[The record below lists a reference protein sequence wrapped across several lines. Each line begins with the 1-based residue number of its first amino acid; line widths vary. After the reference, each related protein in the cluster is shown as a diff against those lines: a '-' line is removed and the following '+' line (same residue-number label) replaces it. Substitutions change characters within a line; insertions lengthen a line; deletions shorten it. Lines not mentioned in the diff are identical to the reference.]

1 MSKAPVEKG
10 PVKASDAALIG
21 DVLAAIGAGKP
32 VRRDLEGGGR
42 LHIDRPL
49 PFLCVSAAA
58 ESNDAAN
65 DIAAANASYLVTA
78 DPECAAALILAIG
91 GAMTE
96 RFGGFF
102 LLDIGEFERDRMLSR
117 DAPYLPPFEITLTAT
132 GQPAAAAAR
141 EAFAS
146 ATESVEA
153 KFRSPQIERLRVPD
167 DPAAGPS
174 QPAGLA
180 GGFACLTVRFAPIYR
195 IPESEGIYPD
205 LRERVVANMFDAGL
219 QAVAAA
225 LKVMDIFDLP
235 SHWALG
241 RKAVVDAVKRADRR
255 IDDVASSFD
264 LLLAVTPINSD
275 AAWRE
280 FQSGGFRQAPK
291 LFYRP
296 LSVHVADQKRKL
308 FSIAFDHFED
318 PVLSGLYREKQQELD
333 LQLSMLAARE
343 TPRFVEIGRALYGS
357 VAPALLEAAMDI
369 LARTADR
376 IDSCNGGESGG
387 RADCHVIE
395 HAAGEMIANYREASP
410 GFAAVVELRDD
421 LPPGLMVAG
430 ARLLIS
436 RGTNMSRHRLTAL
449 LSHEIGVHLLTYFN
463 GSAQGLRLFRS
474 GLAGYEG
481 VQEGLGVLAEYLV
494 GGMTVGRLRLIAA
507 RVVAC
512 AAMLEGAC
520 FAEIFHTLVRDHS
533 FTAIGAFN
541 LTLRLYRGGGLAK
554 DAIYLR
560 GLLQVLDHLKG
571 GGALDPFWMGK
582 IAGSHFAIMEELSTR
597 GLLRAPA
604 VMPAFLSH
612 PGARSR
618 LEEAR
623 TGLSPVD
630 MIAS

>member
-1 MSKAPVEKG
+1 MSKATVEKG
-10 PVKASDAALIG
+10 PVKASDEAFVG
-21 DVLAAIGAGKP
+21 EVLTAIGAGKP
-32 VRRDLEGGGR
+32 VRHDLEGGGR

-49 PFLCVSAAA
+49 PFLCVCTAA
-58 ESNDAAN
+58 EGNDAAR
-65 DIAAANASYLVTA
+65 DIASANASYLVTG
-78 DPECAAALILAIG
+78 DPECAAALIHAIG

-102 LLDIGEFERDRMLSR
+102 LLDVGELERDRMLSR
-117 DAPYLPPFEITLTAT
+117 DAPYLPPFEIALSAT
-132 GQPAAAAAR
+132 TQPAAAAAL

-153 KFRSPQIERLRVPD
+153 KFRSPQIERLRVSD
-167 DPAAGPS
+167 DPAAE
-174 QPAGLA
+174 LA
-180 GGFACLTVRFAPIYR
+180 GGFARLTVRFAPIYR
-195 IPESEGIYPD
+195 IAESEGIYPD
-205 LRERVVANMFDAGL
+205 LHERVVANMFDAGL

-225 LKVMDIFDLP
+225 LKAMDIFDLP
-235 SHWALG
+235 SHRALG
-241 RKAVVDAVKRADRR
+241 RKVFVDAVKRADRR
-255 IDDVASSFD
+255 IDDVAASFD
-264 LLLAVTPINSD
+264 FLLAVTPINSD
-275 AAWRE
+275 AAWLE
-280 FQSGGFRQAPK
+280 FEFGRFRQAPK
-291 LFYRP
+291 LLYRP
-296 LSVHVADQKRKL
+296 LRVHVADQKRKL
-308 FSIAFDHFED
+308 FSIALDHFED

-333 LQLSMLAARE
+333 LQLSMLAAQE
-343 TPRFVEIGRALYGS
+343 TPRFVELGRALYGS
-357 VAPALLEAAMDI
+357 VEPPLLAAANDI

-376 IDSCNGGESGG
+376 VDARNGG
-387 RADCHVIE
+387 RADCHVVE
-395 HAAGEMIANYREASP
+395 HAAREMLADYREAYS

-436 RGTNMSRHRLTAL
+436 RSTNMSRHRLTAL

-520 FAEIFHTLVRDHS
+520 FAETFHILVRDHG
-533 FTAIGAFN
+533 FTAVGAFN

-582 IAGSHFAIMEELSTR
+582 IAGSHFAIMGELNTR

-604 VMPAFLSH
+604 VRPAFLSH

-618 LEEAR
+618 LEVAR
-623 TGLSPVD
+623 TGLSPVE